1 MEIIL
6 FLPKKT
12 LNAELFLMTI
22 EELFLL
28 EIFNP
33 LDQDLIV
40 YLQNSV
46 IMKVQELVLKVYMK
60 RNEILVEKKKK
71 IKSNLLKKNSYT
83 LFKFQIFFL
92 VYGSNIF
99 KKTYKNTGKKK
110 KSSLKHI

>member
-60 RNEILVEKKKK
+60 RNEILVEKKIK
-71 IKSNLLKKNSYT
+71 IKSNLLKK
-83 LFKFQIFFL
+83 KFIHPF
-92 VYGSNIF
+92 
-99 KKTYKNTGKKK
+99 
-110 KSSLKHI
+110 